1 MIDSSI
7 CVGALDLDRELAGRR
22 VVEEQRLAG
31 LDDAA
36 GEPLADAGAEDFGRG
51 PVRRGQLALEG
62 DRRQLLAVAD
72 EDAAVVVIDQ
82 LAELVRDRHAD
93 LAHVVRAVELAG
105 ERLEH
110 LQVRD
115 RADVLAALSSRS
127 PAARSP
133 SRRRR
138 RPGSCRAPSQ
148 SSSPPRRRRRAR
160 AGSPR
165 ARGPGRSRSRRR
177 SCRRGREPTASS
189 RVTSRVAS
197 ATACSSWLAGDDH
210 GELLAADPA
219 DDVARRGRWRADGRR
234 ARPAPR
240 RRPRGRRRR
249 SPS

>member
-7 CVGALDLDRELAGRR
+7 CAVPSILIANSQVEASSRRSDSPVSTTRPVKPSPTRVRKTSATRALRSR
-22 VVEEQRLAG
+22 
-31 LDDAA
+31 
-36 GEPLADAGAEDFGRG
+36 
-51 PVRRGQLALEG
+51 QLALEG
-62 DRRQLLAVAD
+62 DRLQLVAVAD
-72 EDAAVVVIDQ
+72 EDSAVVVIDQ
-82 LAELVRDRHAD
+82 LAELVGDRHAD
-93 LAHVVRAVELAG
+93 LAHVGRAVELAG

-115 RADVLAALSSRS
+115 RADVLTAVVGFA
-127 PAARSP
+127 AARSP

-138 RPGSCRAPSQ
+138 RPGSCRAPSR
-148 SSSPPRRRRRAR
+148 SSSRPRRRRRAR

-165 ARGPGRSRSRRR
+165 ARGPWAIPIETEILPARSRA
-177 SCRRGREPTASS
+177 TASS

-197 ATACSSWLAGDDH
+197 ATACASWLAGEDH

-219 DDVARRGRWRADGRR
+219 DDIAGPARWRADGRR